1 MTGRSPLTEQKS
13 PRPRWI
19 WGLSWG
25 LKKPISWLCRRRR
38 LQLAGQTTTASSRRA
53 CPRMCRGCRWG
64 NCMRLSP
71 RVLLRPGQLRQ
82 VEWSDIDFGE
92 AIWVISAERTTVR
105 RRRRQIR
112 MCLLSKSA

>member
-25 LKKPISWLCRRRR
+25 LEKTQSHGLRRR

-71 RVLLRPGQLRQ
+71 RVLLRPGQRRQ

>member
-1 MTGRSPLTEQKS
+1 
-13 PRPRWI
+13 
-19 WGLSWG
+19 
-25 LKKPISWLCRRRR
+25 
-38 LQLAGQTTTASSRRA
+38 
-53 CPRMCRGCRWG
+53 
-64 NCMRLSP
+64 MRLSP
-71 RVLLRPGQLRQ
+71 RVLLRPGQRRQ